1 MAALA
6 SAADAQLQKDLTEDE
21 VADYKEAFDNFD
33 KDHSGEIDENEL
45 ATVLRS
51 LGYAPTDKQL
61 KDMMA
66 RVDLDGNGKRTLCN

>member
-6 SAADAQLQKDLTEDE
+6 SAADAQLQKELTEDE

-33 KDHSGEIDENEL
+33 KDKSGEIDENEL

-66 RVDLDGNGKRTLCN
+66 RVDLDGNGKRPLQS

>member
-6 SAADAQLQKDLTEDE
+6 SAADANTPMKELTPDE
-21 VADYKEAFDNFD
+21 IDDYKEAFDNFD
-33 KDHSGEIDENEL
+33 KDKSGEIDEDEL

-66 RVDLDGNGKRTLCN
+66 RVDLDGNGT

>member
-66 RVDLDGNGKRTLCN
+66 RVDLDGNGKRPP